1 MSSTLCKHMTVSGR
15 VQGVGFRYST
25 LAQANTLGI
34 NGWVRNLWDG
44 RVEVLAWGPTDRME
58 HFISW
63 CRQGPLHARVST
75 VNIMDS
81 QPDTTAQGFRIR
93 H

>member
-1 MSSTLCKHMTVSGR
+1 MSAIACKHLTISGR

-25 LAQANTLGI
+25 LSQANALGL

-44 RVEVLAWGPTDRME
+44 RVEVLAWGAPDTMATFE
-58 HFISW
+58 AW
-63 CRQGPLHARVST
+63 CRQGPLHATVTT

-81 QPDTTAQGFRIR
+81 QPDTTATGFRIR

>member
-1 MSSTLCKHMTVSGR
+1 MTISGR

-25 LAQANTLGI
+25 LAQANSLGL

-44 RVEVLAWGPTDRME
+44 RVEVLAWGPPDTMTAFED
-58 HFISW
+58 W
-63 CRQGPLHARVST
+63 CRQGPLHAKVTT

-81 QPDTTAQGFRIR
+81 QPDTTAKGFRIR

>member
-1 MSSTLCKHMTVSGR
+1 MTICKHMTISGR

-25 LAQANTLGI
+25 LSQANALGV

-44 RVEVLAWGPTDRME
+44 RVEVLAWGPPDPMAAFE
-58 HFISW
+58 AW
-63 CRQGPLHARVST
+63 CRQGPLHATVTT

-81 QPDTTAQGFRIR
+81 QPDTTAKGFRIR

>member
-1 MSSTLCKHMTVSGR
+1 MTTCKHMTISGR

-25 LAQANTLGI
+25 LSQAHALGV

-44 RVEVLAWGPTDRME
+44 RVEVLAWGTPDQMAAFE
-58 HFISW
+58 AW
-63 CRQGPLHARVST
+63 CRQGPLHAHVT
-75 VNIMDS
+75 AVNAMDS
-81 QPDTTAQGFRIR
+81 QPDTPATGFRIR